1 MTGEFQGTNQD
12 HAIFEW
18 WYVAH
23 FVLGIIYTGFVPIL
37 VPTYILAVTKSATVI
52 GVVMGILGLG
62 LLLAPSIGNFAD
74 RFRAYRFTQ
83 LGGLLA
89 LALGSALFTIIQQE
103 LVFALAALLLGI
115 GIATLMT
122 LDATFI
128 VGTRQPQALEARRL
142 TALNQS
148 MILGQLVG
156 SFLIA
161 ALTRA
166 GWSFQAR
173 FLVMTF
179 IAVIG
184 FIVTAITN
192 RKAAARIQVSRQNID
207 ILKTS
212 KLSQTKVSTLLLSPF
227 GLFLLSAVFNTI
239 GQQAIWGQ
247 YPNYMQRVFQIDP
260 ALSAT
265 ALSVAAVFTLIAL
278 SLGGKWMASSG
289 PEPLYLRALTL
300 RLIAAGGLIVLA
312 SMGSIP
318 TFLPLAIYVVY
329 VLGIGWI
336 DLTSP
341 ELAARKS
348 TTTTAATQ
356 GFLLSALAIG
366 SILGNLLG
374 GLAAE
379 MFGFQILPK
388 LAANA
393 ILLSI
398 LFAFLAIR
406 RDRIQ

>member
-1 MTGEFQGTNQD
+1 MTEQSQANNQD
-12 HAIFEW
+12 RSIFEW

-37 VPTYILAVTKSATVI
+37 VPTYVLAVTNSATAI
-52 GVVMGILGLG
+52 GVVMGILGFG

-74 RFRAYRFTQ
+74 RFRAYRVTQ

-122 LDATFI
+122 LDSTFI

-142 TALNQS
+142 TVLNQS
-148 MILGQLVG
+148 MIIGQLVG
-156 SFLIA
+156 SFVIA

-173 FLVMTF
+173 FLVMTS

-192 RKAAARIQVSRQNID
+192 QKAAARIQVSRQNI
-207 ILKTS
+207 LEKS

-247 YPNYMQRVFQIDP
+247 YPNYMQKVFQIDP

-278 SLGGKWMASSG
+278 SLGGQWMASSG
-289 PEPLYLRALTL
+289 PESLYLMALTL
-300 RLIAAGGLIVLA
+300 RLIAAGGLILLA
-312 SMGSIP
+312 SMGSVIP
-318 TFLPLAIYVVY
+318 FLPLAMYVVFI
-329 VLGIGWI
+329 LGIGWI

-374 GLAAE
+374 GWAAE
-379 MFGFQILPK
+379 TFGFQILPQ

-393 ILLSI
+393 IFISI

-406 RDRIQ
+406 RHRI

>member
-1 MTGEFQGTNQD
+1 MTEQSQANNQD
-12 HAIFEW
+12 RSIFEW

-37 VPTYILAVTKSATVI
+37 VPTYILAVTKSATAI
-52 GVVMGILGLG
+52 GIVMGTLGFG

-74 RFRAYRFTQ
+74 RFRAYRVIQ

-122 LDATFI
+122 LDSTFI
-128 VGTRQPQALEARRL
+128 VGTRQSQALEARRL
-142 TALNQS
+142 TVLNQS
-148 MILGQLVG
+148 MIVGQLVG
-156 SFLIA
+156 SFVIA

-173 FLVMTF
+173 FLVMTS

-192 RKAAARIQVSRQNID
+192 RKAAARIQVSRQNI
-207 ILKTS
+207 LETS

-247 YPNYMQRVFQIDP
+247 YPNYMQKVFQIDP

-278 SLGGKWMASSG
+278 SLGGQWMASSG
-289 PEPLYLRALTL
+289 PESLYLMALTL
-300 RLIAAGGLIVLA
+300 RVIAAGGLILLA
-312 SMGSIP
+312 SMGSVIP
-318 TFLPLAIYVVY
+318 FLPLAMYVVFL
-329 VLGIGWI
+329 LGIGWI

-374 GLAAE
+374 GWSAE
-379 MFGFQILPK
+379 TFGFQILPK

-393 ILLSI
+393 IFLSI

-406 RDRIQ
+406 GHRI

>member
-1 MTGEFQGTNQD
+1 MTEQSQANTQD
-12 HAIFEW
+12 RSIFEW

-37 VPTYILAVTKSATVI
+37 VPTYVLAVTKSATAI
-52 GVVMGILGLG
+52 GVVMATLGFG

-74 RFRAYRFTQ
+74 RFRAYRVIQ

-103 LVFALAALLLGI
+103 IVFALAALLLGI

-122 LDATFI
+122 LDSTFI

-142 TALNQS
+142 TVLNQS
-148 MILGQLVG
+148 MIVGQLVG
-156 SFLIA
+156 SFVIA

-166 GWSFQAR
+166 EWSFQAR
-173 FLVMTF
+173 FLVMTS

-192 RKAAARIQVSRQNID
+192 RKAAARIQVSRQNI
-207 ILKTS
+207 LETS

-247 YPNYMQRVFQIDP
+247 YPNYMQKVFQIDP

-278 SLGGKWMASSG
+278 SLGGQWMASSG
-289 PEPLYLRALTL
+289 PESLYLMALTL
-300 RLIAAGGLIVLA
+300 RLIAAGGLILLA
-312 SMGSIP
+312 SMGSVIP
-318 TFLPLAIYVVY
+318 FLPLAMYVVFIF
-329 VLGIGWI
+329 GIGWI

-374 GLAAE
+374 GWAAE
-379 MFGFQILPK
+379 TFGFQILPQ

-393 ILLSI
+393 IFISI

-406 RDRIQ
+406 RHRI